1 MSSTS
6 ARRRPNLLCLTC
18 VALIMLGACNPSPS
32 PADGGDTTDASTTVT
47 ETGIDTSTS
56 TDTGT
61 DTDTETGT
69 DTDEPQACWTDLM
82 FGEHEVI
89 YQGFAGGSEGISFGE
104 SDGRLYVSSN
114 NRVWQV
120 DADGNSTE
128 FAQVPDAIGLAAIA
142 GGDFV
147 VASLGE
153 ITQPDGAIYIVDAMG
168 VAELLAT
175 GIDSPNFVTIAPDGS
190 ALVSDDYQNTR
201 VFRVTLTGEI
211 SVVIE
216 DVPSPNGMAYSPD
229 GELFYVAST
238 FTPEGQLTRYE
249 VGPDGMPIEATGVE
263 ILQLGMASTPDGV
276 AVDANGWVYV
286 AANLRGEIWRVDGAV
301 AALQAGELV
310 ANELGF
316 PASLAFGRG
325 AGFDPCSLYV
335 TQLQNDTLQ
344 RVAIGVAGAP
354 LYY

>member
-1 MSSTS
+1 MRSTS
-6 ARRRPNLLCLTC
+6 PRCRTNHPYLTC
-18 VALIMLGACNPSPS
+18 VATTLLVACSPS
-32 PADGGDTTDASTTVT
+32 PAPADGGETAESATTVFA
-47 ETGIDTSTS
+47 TS
-56 TDTGT
+56 TGT
-61 DTDTETGT
+61 DAGTSTETESDTESGA
-69 DTDEPQACWTDLM
+69 DTDEPQACWTDLS

-89 YQGFAGGSEGISFGE
+89 YQGFSGGSEGINFGE
-104 SDGRLYVSSN
+104 TDGLMYVSSN
-114 NRVWQV
+114 DRVWQI
-120 DADGNSTE
+120 DADHDATE

-142 GGDFV
+142 GGTFI

-153 ITQPDGAIYIVDAMG
+153 LTQPDGAIYTVDAMG

-201 VFRVTLTGEI
+201 VFRVTLGGEI

-216 DVPSPNGMAYSPD
+216 NVPSPNGMAYSPD
-229 GELFYVAST
+229 GDLFFVAST

-263 ILQLGMASTPDGV
+263 ILQLGMASTPDGI

-286 AANLRGEIWRVDGAV
+286 AANLRGEIWRVDGALPE
-301 AALQAGELV
+301 LQQGELV
-310 ANELGF
+310 ADELGF

-325 AGFDPCSLYV
+325 SYFDPCSLYV

-344 RVAIGVAGAP
+344 RVGVGVAGAP

>member
-1 MSSTS
+1 MILLSSI
-6 ARRRPNLLCLTC
+6 C
-18 VALIMLGACNPSPS
+18 VATMLGACSPSPS
-32 PADGGDTTDASTTVT
+32 PAEGGESGDASTTT
-47 ETGIDTSTS
+47 TGTGTGAETDTS
-56 TDTGT
+56 TDTG
-61 DTDTETGT
+61 TDTETGT
-69 DTDEPQACWTDLM
+69 DTDEPQACWTDLA

-104 SDGRLYVSSN
+104 SDGLLYVSSN

-120 DADGNSTE
+120 DADAISTQ

-142 GGDFV
+142 GGDLI

-153 ITQPDGAIYIVDAMG
+153 ITQPDGAIYRVDAMG
-168 VAELLAT
+168 VAEVLAT

-201 VFRVTLTGEI
+201 VFRVTLAGEV

-216 DVPSPNGMAYSPD
+216 NVPSPNGMAYSPD
-229 GELFYVAST
+229 GALFYVAST

-249 VGPDGMPIEATGVE
+249 VGPEGMPIEATGVE
-263 ILQLGMASTPDGV
+263 ILQLGMASTPDGI

-301 AALQAGELV
+301 AQLQEGELV
-310 ANELGF
+310 ADELGF

-325 AGFDPCSLYV
+325 PGFDPCSLYV

-344 RVAIGVAGAP
+344 RVGIGVAGAP